1 MARTIHTKQE
11 RAAQFIKAG
20 LKIARKNGIA
30 KTSVAA
36 VAAECK
42 VTAPLIFHNFGSR
55 EKFQAA
61 LADAAKK
68 QGIAL
73 PADAAPAPKR
83 KRSIAEV
90 KAIKDK
96 AAGKRAA
103 PKVAKK
109 AVKAPKAV
117 KAAKKPKAV
126 KKAVEPKATKRARQ
140 PRAVAAVEQ
149 PSVSGAFAR
158 MPAPSG
164 VDSNLASKP

>member
-1 MARTIHTKQE
+1 MARTIHTKDE

-20 LKIARKNGIA
+20 LKIARKVGLA

-68 QGIAL
+68 QGITL

-83 KRSIAEV
+83 KREV
-90 KAIKDK
+90 K

-109 AVKAPKAV
+109 ATKAV

-126 KKAVEPKATKRARQ
+126 KKAVEPKAVRKPRQ

-164 VDSNLASKP
+164 VDSNMAPKP